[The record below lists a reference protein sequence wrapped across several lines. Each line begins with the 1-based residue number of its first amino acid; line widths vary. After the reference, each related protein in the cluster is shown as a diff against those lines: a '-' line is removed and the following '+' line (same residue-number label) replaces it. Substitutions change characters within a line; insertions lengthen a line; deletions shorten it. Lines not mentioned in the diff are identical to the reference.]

1 LLFEKTSRAEFSTRY
16 QVNEK
21 IGLVINTFSREPR
34 IPQNSIFSVFESG
47 RTTEYEFGGNYN
59 IDRNWRT
66 LATAAYTTYGNDN
79 AKRANIGIGYKKYSI
94 TYLKQTGVA
103 GEMDGGSLMAYETF
117 LRNRVMA
124 NVMLS
129 YANYS
134 IGTTDTRH
142 DTYSLA
148 LGGNYRLGTSLSF
161 DGQLQWLKNKYYD
174 NDVRIFLRGNYWFL
188 KSLNWLK

>member
-1 LLFEKTSRAEFSTRY
+1 
-16 QVNEK
+16 
-21 IGLVINTFSREPR
+21 
-34 IPQNSIFSVFESG
+34 
-47 RTTEYEFGGNYN
+47 
-59 IDRNWRT
+59 
-66 LATAAYTTYGNDN
+66 
-79 AKRANIGIGYKKYSI
+79 
-94 TYLKQTGVA
+94 VA